1 MSAIH
6 AGERERDRESWS
18 GVVMCRKL
26 PLLIMAIAIFVS
38 TGWSQEYTLINLGT
52 LGGDSSLPYSV
63 NDAGQV
69 AGQAEL
75 AQQSNGVN
83 PQHPFLYTNGTMV
96 DLGTLGGDFGEATS
110 VNEHGDVTGEME
122 LSNGGVYH
130 AFRGAG
136 ALQDLDPANPGI
148 QSYATGINSAG
159 SVVGERGNV
168 GVIFSG
174 GAITPIPHGSW
185 QFLFPEGINDAGQI
199 GGTCST
205 NGGAEKACLVTGNTV
220 QNLPPFLAKAVA
232 RAINSHGHICG
243 DSFNSTKVR
252 ATLWKGGSAFNMGT
266 LPGGGDS
273 SCDGLNDFGQ
283 KVGAAYP
290 SGGLFTVAVLFDPV
304 NGIQDLNQ
312 LIGSIP
318 SPPALLEARSISNAG
333 FIAVWGVYGGYH
345 YRAFL
350 LKPNS
355 VLIWKKNIF
364 ALEQND
370 PGCIQCR
377 TILDPKARS
386 LPDSLVGL
394 TPTAQKHVAD
404 TVNHIMIQLVEL
416 ERAKEI
422 TEPQAQLLLH
432 QSHLVLDA
440 DEMKQKR

>member
-1 MSAIH
+1 
-6 AGERERDRESWS
+6 
-18 GVVMCRKL
+18 MCRKL
-26 PLLIMAIAIFVS
+26 PLLIMAIAIFAS

-52 LGGDSSLPYSV
+52 LGGDSSFPYSV
-63 NDAGQV
+63 NNAGQV

-75 AQQSNGVN
+75 PLQPNGVN

-96 DLGTLGGDFGEATS
+96 DLGTLGGDIGEATS
-110 VNEHGDVTGEME
+110 VNAHGDVTGETE

-130 AFRGAG
+130 AFLWSG

-148 QSYATGINSAG
+148 QSNASGINSSG
-159 SVVGERGNV
+159 SVVGEQGNV
-168 GVIFSG
+168 GVLFSG
-174 GAITPIPHGSW
+174 GAITPIAHGSW
-185 QFLFPEGINDAGQI
+185 QFVFPAGINNAGQI

-205 NGGAEKACLVTGNTV
+205 NGGAAEACRITGNTV
-220 QNLPPFLAKAVA
+220 QNLPPFFPNGRAVA

-243 DSFNSTKVR
+243 DSSTPIKAR
-252 ATLWKGGSAFNMGT
+252 ATLWKGGSAFNLGT

-273 SCDGLNDFGQ
+273 SCHGLNDFGQ
-283 KVGAAYP
+283 RVGSAYP

-318 SPPALLEARSISNAG
+318 SPPALLQAMSISNTG
-333 FIAVWGVYGGYH
+333 NIAVWGVYGGFH

-350 LKPNS
+350 LKPNP
-355 VLIWKKNIF
+355 VLILKKNIF

-377 TILDPKARS
+377 TLLDPEARS

-394 TPTAQKHVAD
+394 TPAEQKQVAD
-404 TVNHIMIQLVEL
+404 TVNLIMTQLVQL
-416 ERAKEI
+416 EHDREI
-422 TEPQAQLLLH
+422 TAPQTQLLLH
-432 QSHLVLDA
+432 QSRLVLDA
-440 DEMKQKR
+440 L